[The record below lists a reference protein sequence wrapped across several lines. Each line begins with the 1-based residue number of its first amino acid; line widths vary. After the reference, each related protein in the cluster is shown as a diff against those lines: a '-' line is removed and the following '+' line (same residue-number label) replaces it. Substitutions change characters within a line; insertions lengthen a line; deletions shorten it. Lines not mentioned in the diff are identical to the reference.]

1 MKKYLFLLAVVFTFT
16 QSILAQS
23 SKESVAQNWLNDNV
37 TNLKTNQ
44 SFAMLYSRAGKSGE
58 TFRYYHTVNGV
69 EVFDS
74 SIAIHVSNKNV
85 VTYTASTFDS
95 AIETI
100 DTTPNISEEDA
111 LNAAI
116 NALQIEGKISQKEV
130 KLYVYNKL
138 DGTKLVYRVTTLS
151 EFLNGYWET
160 IVDAKSGTVLSIKD
174 IAIYEANGKQT
185 VLKEVN
191 KDVLSKKTVVNS
203 ILNNA
208 DAPMMVD
215 GTAMVYDPDPLT
227 KTTSVYGGSY
237 VDGGDATNA
246 QLDAARTAVTLF
258 DIELNAGTYRLRGPF
273 VEIAELQAPSTG
285 LFLQN
290 NPAFEFTRDAQ
301 GFEAANCYHHIDQ
314 NMRYI
319 NTDLGIPLMS
329 LYNGGVIRY
338 DPHAF
343 NGADNS
349 SYGGGN
355 LNFGEGGVDDAE
367 DMDVILHELGHGIHD
382 WITNGNLSQVN
393 GLSEGTGDYW
403 ANSYKRSLGFW
414 APSDPSYY
422 YVFGWDGHNP
432 FWGGRVTNYGAMY
445 PGGLVGQ
452 IHTDGQIWA
461 TVLLEIWEIIGRD
474 KTDTAV
480 LEGLAMTNSS
490 TNQQNA
496 AIAVR
501 QAAIDMNYSCDDINA
516 FTDRFEARGYV
527 LPVYN
532 CSGACNISDIATSNL
547 SACDNNGTNGDP
559 GDDFFTAD
567 VTVTFQNATLTGT
580 LDLTGDGTA
589 SVSVAGLTSP
599 HTFVGVELPADG
611 GPINLT
617 ATFSADGACTLTE
630 TNAGTAP
637 VSCSVLSIGDLE
649 DTFAISLYPNPAEQ
663 TIMLQNITQEY
674 KVAVFNLLGQKVIDQ
689 SVDVNENTIDVS
701 NLAMGTYLL
710 KIDGYSDV
718 LKFVKK

>member
-1 MKKYLFLLAVVFTFT
+1 MKKHLFLLAVFFAFTHFTF
-16 QSILAQS
+16 AQS
-23 SKESVAQNWLNDNV
+23 SKESVAQSWLTDNV
-37 TNLKTNQ
+37 TELQTNQ
-44 SFAMLYSRAGKSGE
+44 SFDMLHSRAGKAGE

-74 SIAIHVSNKNV
+74 SIAIHVSNNNA
-85 VTYTASTFDS
+85 VTYTASTFDRTVTS
-95 AIETI
+95 I
-100 DTTPNISEEDA
+100 DTAPAISEEDA

-116 NALQIEGKISQKEV
+116 SALNIEGVISQREV

-138 DGTKLVYRVTTLS
+138 DETKLVYRVTTLS

-160 IVDAKSGTVLSIKD
+160 IVDAKSGAVLSTKD
-174 IAIYEANGKQT
+174 IAIYEANGKAAVSKKT
-185 VLKEVN
+185 N
-191 KDVLSKKTVVNS
+191 KDVLGKKVLQSS
-203 ILNNA
+203 ILNVEST
-208 DAPMMVD
+208 PMMVD
-215 GTAMVYDPDPLT
+215 GTALVYDPDPLT

-237 VDGGDATNA
+237 VDGNDATNA
-246 QLDAARTAVTLF
+246 ALDAARTAVTLF
-258 DIELNAGTYRLRGPF
+258 DIELNAGNYRLRGPW

-285 LFLQN
+285 LFIQASPDFN
-290 NPAFEFTRDAQ
+290 FNRQEQ

-414 APSDPSYY
+414 TPADPSYY

-445 PGGLVGQ
+445 PGGLTGS

-461 TVLLEIWEIIGRD
+461 TVLLEVWEIIGRE

-501 QAAIDMNYSCDDINA
+501 QAAIDMNYSCDDINT

-532 CSGACNISDIATSNL
+532 CTGACNISDIATSNL

-559 GDDFFTAD
+559 SDDFFTAD

-599 HTFVGVELPADG
+599 HTFVGVVLPADG
-611 GPINLT
+611 GPIDLT

-637 VSCSVLSIGDLE
+637 ASCSVLGMDDLE
-649 DTFAISLYPNPAEQ
+649 DAFAISLYPNPAEE
-663 TIMLQNITQEY
+663 TISLQNITQEY
-674 KVAVFNLLGQKVIDQ
+674 KVTIFNLLGQQVINLT
-689 SVDVNENTIDVS
+689 VDVNENTIDVS

-710 KIDGYSDV
+710 KIDGYSNV